1 MKFKSLLIT
10 VLILLFATQAM
21 AVNSVAYSHPV
32 ISITTIDSDWD
43 DTEARRV
50 QFIICVP
57 GAVDDELVM
66 RQGSTTGPLIC
77 GKMLSTDGEAR
88 ICPVSGSKVD
98 MFLDYSDS
106 TISSGGSVTIL
117 MWEN

>member
-10 VLILLFATQAM
+10 VLILLFAAPAM
-21 AVNSVAYSHPV
+21 ANSVAYSHPV
-32 ISITTIDSDWD
+32 ISITSIDSDWD

-50 QFIICVP
+50 QFIIFVP

-66 RQGSTTGPLIC
+66 RQGTTTGPLIC

-88 ICPVSGSKVD
+88 ICPVNGSKVD
-98 MFLDYSDS
+98 MFLDYADS
-106 TISSGGSVTIL
+106 TITAGGSVTIL
-117 MWEN
+117 MWED